1 MFKRSKGFTL
11 IELLIV
17 VAIIGILAALLI
29 PNAMTA
35 MQRARQKGTM
45 KDLTTVATF
54 LMDYTTDRGAAPAW
68 DGSAYTA
75 ASSISTDLIPL
86 YAKAIP
92 ATDQWGNQ
100 IVINSGSDWTAA
112 WLGMVPATG
121 SSDEFAVGSPGR
133 NATFS
138 FDFSTAGAEYYVID
152 AMSDFD
158 NDLVT
163 WNGQYVCSP
172 RTATAGT

>member
-29 PNAMTA
+29 PNAMNA

-45 KDLTTVATF
+45 KDLTTIAGY
-54 LMDYTTDRGAAPAW
+54 LMDYTVSTGAAPGW
-68 DGSAYTA
+68 DGSAYTS
-75 ASSISTDLIPL
+75 ASSVYTDLVPF

-92 ATDQWGNQ
+92 SNDTWGNAF
-100 IVINSGSDWTAA
+100 VIWSGSSWTAA
-112 WLGMVPATG
+112 WLGMTPATG

-133 NATFS
+133 NSTFA
-138 FDFSTAGAEYYVID
+138 FNFSTSGADFYAVD
-152 AMSDFD
+152 SMADFD
-158 NDLVT
+158 NDLVS
-163 WNGQYVCSP
+163 WNGQFVCSP
-172 RTATAGT
+172 RSGAGT